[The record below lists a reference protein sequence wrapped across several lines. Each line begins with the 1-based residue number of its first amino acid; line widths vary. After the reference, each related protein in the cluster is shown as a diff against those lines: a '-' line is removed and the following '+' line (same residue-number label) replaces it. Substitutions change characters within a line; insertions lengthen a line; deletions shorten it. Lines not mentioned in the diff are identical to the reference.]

1 MSKKTDDLS
10 FEEAFSKL
18 GEILQALE
26 SGEQPLAESL
36 ALYEQGMALAKYC
49 NVQLDTAELKIKSLA
64 ENSD

>member
-1 MSKKTDDLS
+1 MSKKTDALS